1 MASASLRQAING
13 VFALYKPRGWT
24 SREATNAVQNFV
36 SRELS
41 KSHTRLQRKDRVKT
55 GHGGTLDPM
64 AEGVLIIGLGTGCK
78 KLHGFLGCT
87 KVCLA
92 LTAGTILEEDDDLHM
107 ILFLPKE
114 YHVRATFG
122 AATDTYDEEGEI
134 THTAP
139 TASLS
144 REAIEAI
151 LPKYRGE
158 ILQKPPLYSALHV
171 QGKRLYEYARENR
184 PLPVEIKPRPVHIH
198 RLELLEFNPPHAV
211 FKVECG
217 GGTYM
222 RSLVHDMGLDLQCY
236 AYMSGL
242 LRTRQGDM
250 TLENA
255 LPLVDQ
261 EGKKCLQMSSILK
274 AMQ

>member
-1 MASASLRQAING
+1 MKRSYLNTVAKYYRNHLCKYAC
-13 VFALYKPRGWT
+13 
-24 SREATNAVQNFV
+24 
-36 SRELS
+36 LS
-41 KSHTRLQRKDRVKT
+41 YLKNKHLCRFTCR
-55 GHGGTLDPM
+55 
-64 AEGVLIIGLGTGCK
+64 
-78 KLHGFLGCT
+78 
-87 KVCLA
+87 
-92 LTAGTILEEDDDLHM
+92 
-107 ILFLPKE
+107 
-114 YHVRATFG
+114 
-122 AATDTYDEEGEI
+122 
-134 THTAP
+134 
-139 TASLS
+139 
-144 REAIEAI
+144 
-151 LPKYRGE
+151 
-158 ILQKPPLYSALHV
+158 YSALHV